1 MPAKNVIKSY
11 VSDGY
16 YHVYNRGVNKA
27 DIFLDEQ
34 DYRVF
39 LSYLNTCLTPKD
51 EKKLRIKVTD
61 ESLSYKERG
70 VAARELRLKNFTG
83 KIDLLAYCLMPNHFH
98 LLLKQTDEEDMSAFV
113 QAIMIRFTMYENR
126 RHKRIG
132 RVFQGPYKAVLIT
145 SDAQLLHVSRY
156 IHRNPF
162 SLKRPRLLRLDPEIR
177 LQALRSQ
184 PSSYPNYLGEIHQ
197 AWIKPQEILSYFSKA
212 RTGLQSYREF
222 VEMQDYDFEVESIGY
237 IAKAEIDAD

>member
-1 MPAKNVIKSY
+1 MPAKNIIKSY
-11 VSDGY
+11 VSDGV

-27 DIFLDEQ
+27 DIFIDDQ

-39 LSYLNTCLTPKD
+39 LSYIATALRPKD
-51 EKKLRIKVTD
+51 EKKLREMASE

-98 LLLKQTDEEDMSAFV
+98 FLLQQKGESDMSEFV
-113 QAIMIRFTMYENR
+113 QSVMTRFTMYENS
-126 RHKRIG
+126 RHKRVG
-132 RVFQGPYKAVLIT
+132 SVFQGTYKAVLIT
-145 SDAQLLHVSRY
+145 NDAQLLHVSRY

-162 SLKRPRLLRLDPEIR
+162 SLKRSHLLRLDPKKRSQILR
-177 LQALRSQ
+177 LQ

-197 AWIKPQEILSYFSKA
+197 EWVKPKTILSYFSKA
-212 RTGLQSYREF
+212 KTGLQSYKEF
-222 VEMQDYDFEVESIGY
+222 VEIQDYDFEVESIRY
-237 IAKAEIDAD
+237 IAKAEIDED

>member
-11 VSDGY
+11 ASEGI

-27 DIFLDEQ
+27 EIFFDDQ

-39 LSYLNTCLTPKD
+39 LSYLATSLTEKD
-51 EKKLRIKVTD
+51 EKGLRAIMMD
-61 ESLSYKERG
+61 ESISYKERR

-83 KIDLLAYCLMPNHFH
+83 KINLLAYCLMPNHFH
-98 LLLKQTDEEDMSAFV
+98 FLLQQKNETDMSAFV
-113 QAIMIRFTMYENR
+113 QAVMTRFTMYENR
-126 RHKRIG
+126 QHKRIG

-156 IHRNPF
+156 IHRNPI
-162 SLKRPRLLRLDPEIR
+162 SLKRPRLFRLDPENR
-177 LQALRSQ
+177 SQMLRSQ

-197 AWIKPQEILSYFSKA
+197 EWVKPKTIQSYFSKVK
-212 RTGLQSYREF
+212 TGLHSYQEF
-222 VEMQDYDFEVESIGY
+222 VEMQDHDFEVESKGY
-237 IAKAEIDAD
+237 TAKAEIDED